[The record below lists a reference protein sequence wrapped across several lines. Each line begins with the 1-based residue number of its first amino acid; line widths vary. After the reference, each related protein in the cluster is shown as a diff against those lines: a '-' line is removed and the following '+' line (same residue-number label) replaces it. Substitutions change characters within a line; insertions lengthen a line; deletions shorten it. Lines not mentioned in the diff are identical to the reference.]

1 LADTAGDGGALRHP
15 GSGFVAVDSH
25 GKFDGSEL
33 DADRALRK
41 AGLVR
46 VSEFRLRDRW
56 RPWTSCKR
64 RIETR
69 EEIWVVCKQAR
80 TIGKSPHAW
89 ATIDAELINP
99 QAPFSEPGRYVGPG
113 SCLRL

>member
-1 LADTAGDGGALRHP
+1 MTKIESVSTRQ
-15 GSGFVAVDSH
+15 V
-25 GKFDGSEL
+25 

-56 RPWTSCKR
+56 RPGISCKR
-64 RIETR
+64 RIETC

-80 TIGKSPHAW
+80 TIGKSPHAR

-99 QAPFSEPGRYVGPG
+99 KAQSPFFRTRSVTPRWPRLVFTPLRATFGSE
-113 SCLRL
+113 SLRN